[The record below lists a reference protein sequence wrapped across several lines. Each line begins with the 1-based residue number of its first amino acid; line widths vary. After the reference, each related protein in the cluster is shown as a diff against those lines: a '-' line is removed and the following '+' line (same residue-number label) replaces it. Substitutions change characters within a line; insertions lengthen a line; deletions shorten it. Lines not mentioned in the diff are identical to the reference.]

1 MNKIENLI
9 YDFIRDNE
17 LATEAEIDLVTNIN
31 GYNEDALNDIIWC
44 RAGYHDAKQCFDCE
58 PDHFF
63 LSEELKDYYGL
74 NDEEEEEE

>member
-1 MNKIENLI
+1 MNKIENLL

-17 LATEAEIDLVTNIN
+17 IATQEEIELVTQIN

-44 RAGYHDAKQCFDCE
+44 RTGYHDAKQCFDCE
-58 PDHFF
+58 PEYY

-74 NDEEEEEE
+74 NEEEEEE